1 MTSPTTP
8 RTALPPAAV
17 TGFGALTPLGAGVS
31 ELWSGLLEVRSGARV
46 LEEEWADKV
55 PVRIAAQVTVDP
67 VEVLGR
73 VTARTL
79 DRVQQLALIAAREA
93 WADAG
98 KPEVEPERLAV
109 VVGTGIG
116 GALTMLG
123 QHDVVRDR
131 GSRRVSPHTV
141 PMLMPN
147 GPAAAIGLEV
157 GARGGV
163 HTPVSACASGAE
175 AISLG
180 LDLLRLDRADV
191 VVVGGSEACIHPLPM
206 AGFGQM
212 RALSTSEDPHAASRP
227 FDKARDGFLLGEGA
241 GILVLERAES
251 AAARGATVHG
261 YLGGGGVTSDG
272 HHITAPDPAGSG
284 AARAILRALRDA
296 GLEPSDVVHV
306 NAHATSTPVG
316 DVAEAAAMRKA
327 LGDALDDIAVTSNKG
342 NMGHLLGAA
351 GAVEAI
357 VSLLTLRER
366 LVPPTRNLEDQDD
379 DVRLD
384 VVTVA
389 PRQLTRA
396 GAAVSNSFGFGGHN
410 AALAFL
416 PA

>member
-1 MTSPTTP
+1 VTSPTTS

-17 TGFGALTPLGAGVS
+17 TGLGAVTPLGADVA
-31 ELWSGLLEVRSGARV
+31 ELWSGLLEARSGANV
-46 LEEEWADKV
+46 LTEEWAEKV
-55 PVRIAAQVTVDP
+55 PVRIAAQVKVDP
-67 VEVLGR
+67 AEVLGR

-79 DRVQQLALIAAREA
+79 DRVQQLALVAARQA
-93 WADAG
+93 WAHAG
-98 KPEVEPERLAV
+98 APSVEPERLAV

-131 GSRRVSPHTV
+131 GARRVSPHTV

-147 GPAAAIGLEV
+147 GPAAAVGLEV

-163 HTPVSACASGAE
+163 HTPVSACASGSE
-175 AISLG
+175 ALAMG

-212 RALSTSEDPHAASRP
+212 RALSPREDPHAASRP
-227 FDKARDGFLLGEGA
+227 FDKGRDGFVIGEGA
-241 GILVLERAES
+241 GILVLERPES

-261 YLGGGGVTSDG
+261 LLAGAGVTSDA
-272 HHITAPDPAGSG
+272 HHVTAPDPEGSG
-284 AARAILRALRDA
+284 AARAITKALRDA
-296 GLEPSDVVHV
+296 GLSPSDVVHV

-316 DVAEAAAMRKA
+316 DVAEAAALRRA
-327 LGDALDDIAVTSNKG
+327 LGDAVDDVLVTSNKG
-342 NMGHLLGAA
+342 SLGHLLGAA

-357 VSLLTLRER
+357 ASLLSLQER
-366 LVPPTRNLEDQDD
+366 VVPPTRNLDDPDD

-384 VVTVA
+384 VVTVS
-389 PRQLTRA
+389 PRQLSRA
-396 GAAVSNSFGFGGHN
+396 GAAVSDSFGFGGHN
-410 AALAFL
+410 VALAFL